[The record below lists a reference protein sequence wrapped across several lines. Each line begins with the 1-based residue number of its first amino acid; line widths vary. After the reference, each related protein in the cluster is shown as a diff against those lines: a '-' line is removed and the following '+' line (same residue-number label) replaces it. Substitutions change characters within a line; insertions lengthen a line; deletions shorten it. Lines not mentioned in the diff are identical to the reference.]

1 MGTRSQT
8 VHTQT
13 HFARVPKILTW
24 LEVRIGRCSCSS
36 LRLEY
41 KKKRDR
47 YRVTT
52 IASLAQGWGRYLKIP
67 VPPPPPRQTQ
77 PLYTFA
83 PVQILHDGV
92 YISLPIDGPQH
103 VRRETTH
110 LLCCRVTALLDDT
123 SDAEYRKRTWMKARV
138 ASTAGSARTAA
149 PARRDRVRISN
160 QVRGREREREKE
172 PNAAE
177 MRLHTEERA
186 HARVSLRGEKSTG
199 SPARSLVGLY
209 KLRRGATAAAA
220 TPSLSFL
227 EALYR
232 AATQR
237 AISPPLSPTRLSLCL
252 FSSAREGAAEN
263 RNRLGVGEWGR
274 ESEWERWAI
283 YMRDRFVGRIYA
295 VFVGVVA
302 RVI

>member
-160 QVRGREREREKE
+160 QVRGREREKE

-237 AISPPLSPTRLSLCL
+237 AISPPLSPTRLSPSV
-252 FSSAREGAAEN
+252 SSLLREREQPKTGI
-263 RNRLGVGEWGR
+263 GWG
-274 ESEWERWAI
+274 
-283 YMRDRFVGRIYA
+283 
-295 VFVGVVA
+295 
-302 RVI
+302 